1 MPDCLSTL
9 IGIAANDCECFAGI
23 DEDYT
28 VSDSGFYL
36 TDPLNGV
43 PNLNAILASAPSCTS
58 GDGGVWDILNAALQS
73 GIRDLR
79 GDLTASLSLHR
90 QMAGAWRGNAAKTL
104 EPTGTVNAANG
115 KNGLQITSERRLIDM
130 AFVVTDLYVGSNLT
144 GTTPVK
150 FSANLPSDEFTQADV
165 SCNTVAGTFAKNH
178 LATEIRLPLYSPS
191 EERIFYNLYWEPG
204 IGERP
209 LVGKIWCCGGPGGW
223 SKFVDIG
230 GFNLATIDPYTKYS
244 GSAAYGL
251 LIGGYISCNE
261 LDFVCNLD
269 QLNGEYNW
277 KHLLGRTLL
286 FKSAIHAIA
295 GMLGS
300 DSVNRYTLINA
311 ETAGKRMKD
320 LTDAYNTNIEYIA
333 KSLPTGFSACWG
345 CNKSDFT
352 ISKNRI

>member
-9 IGIAANDCECFAGI
+9 IGIKAEDCECFEGI

-36 TDPLNGV
+36 TDPLYGV
-43 PNLNAILASAPSCTS
+43 PNLNAILAAAPSCAS

-79 GDLTASLSLHR
+79 GDLTAALSLYR
-90 QMAGAWRGNAAKTL
+90 QMAGAYRGLVGKNR
-104 EPTGTVNAANG
+104 EPGSGTVQSNG
-115 KNGLQITSERRLIDM
+115 KNGVQLYSGKRLID
-130 AFVVTDLYVGSNLT
+130 ATFVITDLYIGANFTGSVD
-144 GTTPVK
+144 VK
-150 FSANLPSDEFTQADV
+150 FDTNHPTFTQADIA
-165 SCNTVAGTFAKNH
+165 CNTVAGTFAKNT
-178 LATEIRLPLYSPS
+178 LVTPVTIPLYATA
-191 EERIFYNLYWEPG
+191 EEELFYNLYWEPADG
-204 IGERP
+204 QRP
-209 LVGKIWCCGGPGGW
+209 LTSQLWCCGGPGGW
-223 SKFVDIG
+223 SKFVRAG
-230 GFNLATIDPYTKYS
+230 GFNVATIESRHEYRTQNT
-244 GSAAYGL
+244 YGIL
-251 LIGGYISCNE
+251 VEGYVSCAT

-300 DSVNRYTLINA
+300 DKINRYTLLNA
-311 ETAGKRMKD
+311 ETAAARMKF
-320 LTDAYNTNIEYIA
+320 LNESYNQNIEYIA